1 MSGNTGY
8 MLDSSQLNETLDAA
22 LCGQP
27 DAFLAIVREHSPSL
41 RAFLS
46 SQMFH
51 LEDVDDLAQETFIA
65 AYRSLD
71 TFRRDQDFGAW
82 LRGIARHKLLRY
94 FEQTSRRSTHMD
106 AFRRDVALLLENE
119 LEESAAGTRSEQL
132 QAMLT
137 CIGSLPERI
146 RHVVRSLLDGSKA
159 PSLAEELGTTTGAVY
174 QMQYRA
180 LKLLRGCI
188 TREVTHGS

>member
-1 MSGNTGY
+1 MR
-8 MLDSSQLNETLDAA
+8 DSTQPNETLDAA

-27 DAFLAIVREHSPSL
+27 DAFLAIVRAHGPSL

-51 LEDVDDLAQETFIA
+51 LDDVDDVAQETFIA
-65 AYRSLD
+65 AYRSLN

-94 FEQTSRRSTHMD
+94 FEQTSRRSTQMET
-106 AFRRDVALLLENE
+106 FRRDVAVLLQNE
-119 LEESAAGTRSEQL
+119 LEESAAETRSEQL

-159 PSLAEELGTTTGAVY
+159 ASLAEELRTTTGAIY

-180 LKLLRGCI
+180 LKLLRECI
-188 TREVTHGS
+188 TREATHGS